1 MTIEQYQF
9 LPDGKV
15 YSPRA
20 GRKLRLQQDEM
31 IGEPVTLD
39 MPKACINPID
49 PTDTWSKDDWLDRY
63 DSVTCSWRQEEDDV
77 YVMRT
82 YIKELK
88 TVLNIHYNLEHGS
101 RWYAQ
106 YNTVTDEETKGFK
119 QETPMSFHARALFSS
134 SNRKLDM
141 LPDRHSV
148 SKYADQNFIDNLN
161 KGLKEVSKI
170 VRTPSL
176 YNIEDWGESY
186 REWQV
191 LVDED
196 IKIAVRYD
204 GYGYMYISA
213 YG

>member
-1 MTIEQYQF
+1 M
-9 LPDGKV
+9 
-15 YSPRA
+15 
-20 GRKLRLQQDEM
+20 
-31 IGEPVTLD
+31 
-39 MPKACINPID
+39 
-49 PTDTWSKDDWLDRY
+49 
-63 DSVTCSWRQEEDDV
+63 
-77 YVMRT
+77 
-82 YIKELK
+82 
-88 TVLNIHYNLEHGS
+88 S

-106 YNTVTDEETKGFK
+106 YNTVTDFDDWKN
-119 QETPMSFHARALFSS
+119 PMSFNARALFSS

-161 KGLKEVSKI
+161 KGLKEVSRI

-186 REWQV
+186 RKWQV